1 MVVFAEDEQ
10 TMQLVM
16 PAVLGGELH
25 QLLEDVGALAEGEV
39 QFYAACIVEALQ
51 HLHAHGIVYRDL
63 KADNVLLSGG
73 FSSAAAGWPVLAD
86 FGLANFVQSDNL
98 HSFCGTPAFVAP
110 EVVTHSGH
118 GTAADWWG
126 LGVLIYQCFTLN
138 TPFSGPHTKATLDNI
153 AQGRR
158 VHHAPVAA
166 EQGNEART
174 GELPARAAAMI
185 DALLQ
190 HDPAERLG
198 GALRSDEVRVH
209 PFFWGFDWT
218 SIEKRQMTPPHAA
231 RCRARAVLATQHPD
245 LCLSPLPNLS
255 TATEQ
260 TSKAD
265 ASKEVPPRPT
275 AAPAPAATRRM
286 ICSTSPDA
294 SDDDDVDIGD
304 FV

>member
-1 MVVFAEDEQ
+1 
-10 TMQLVM
+10 MQLVM

-25 QLLEDVGALAEGEV
+25 QLLEDVGALAEGDV
-39 QFYAACIVEALQ
+39 QFYAACVVEALQ
-51 HLHAHGIVYRDL
+51 HLHVHGIAYRDL

-118 GTAADWWG
+118 GTAADWWS
-126 LGVLIYQCFTLN
+126 LGVLIYQCFTLS
-138 TPFSGPHTKATLDNI
+138 TPFAGPHTKATLDNI
-153 AQGRR
+153 AQGHR
-158 VHHAPVAA
+158 VHHATIAD
-166 EQGNEART
+166 EHGNGGEESNT
-174 GELPARAAAMI
+174 GELPARAAAII

-198 GALRSDEVRVH
+198 GALRSNEVRVH
-209 PFFWGFDWT
+209 PFFWGFDWS

-255 TATEQ
+255 AASEQ
-260 TSKAD
+260 PS
-265 ASKEVPPRPT
+265 ASKDAPQRPV
-275 AAPAPAATRRM
+275 AAQAPAAARRM
-286 ICSTSPDA
+286 TCSTGSNA
-294 SDDDDVDIGD
+294 SDDDEVDIGD
-304 FV
+304 YV